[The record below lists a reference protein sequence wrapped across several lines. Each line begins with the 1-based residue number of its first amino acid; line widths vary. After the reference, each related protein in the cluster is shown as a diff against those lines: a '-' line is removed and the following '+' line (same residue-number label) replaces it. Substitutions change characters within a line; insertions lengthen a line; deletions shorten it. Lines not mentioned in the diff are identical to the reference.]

1 MPHSTGSSGPS
12 ARDEQRIQAAI
23 SRGGIQPSQAA
34 YWRAKAAAGDDIG
47 LLDLTG
53 VGPVAP
59 GTVVAAGPP
68 RGADYRALFGA
79 GKPEED
85 GPEYR
90 ALFGPVSEGRRVAD
104 VQAAAARD
112 AVAALSDDE
121 LHERMF
127 GPSRS
132 GAAAGPESER
142 SVRDPLAA
150 RASGRAGK
158 HARGEP
164 AGKWSTTRRPYP
176 PRS

>member
-1 MPHSTGSSGPS
+1 MPRSTGSGGLS
-12 ARDEQRIQAAI
+12 ARDQQRIQAAI

-34 YWRAKAAAGDDIG
+34 YWEARAAAGEDIA

-53 VGPVAP
+53 VGPVPP
-59 GTVVAAGPP
+59 GTVVAAAAP

-85 GPEYR
+85 GAEYS
-90 ALFGPVSEGRRVAD
+90 AMFGPVSEGRRVAD

-121 LHERMF
+121 LYERMF
-127 GPSRS
+127 RPSRS
-132 GAAAGPESER
+132 DAAAVPESER

-164 AGKWSTTRRPYP
+164 AGTWNTTRRPYP
-176 PRS
+176 PRP